1 MTPLLERAD
10 HLAALGEH
18 LAAALAGDGRLVV
31 VGGEAGVGKSSL
43 ARRFADDQQRG
54 GVAVLWAACDGLFTP
69 QPLAPLA
76 DLGLAAEGPRRDVFA
91 SALDA
96 LTREPTLVVFEDI
109 HWADEASLDLLIYLS
124 RRLSGTHTLLVATY
138 RDDEVGADHPL
149 RVVLGEV
156 PAARRISL
164 KPLTI
169 EGVRTLAAGL
179 AVDPVELHRLTGGN
193 PFFVT
198 EALAGDGERVPPSI
212 SDAVLARASRLSGEA
227 RRVLDIAAVV
237 GPDLRVLEELQGV
250 KPKGLDECLAAGV
263 LRRQGS
269 GVAFRHEL
277 ARRAVEEAID
287 PVERA
292 DLHARALAA
301 LGESS
306 DVARLAHH
314 AEGAGD
320 AEAVL
325 RYAPAA
331 AERAASLGAH
341 REAAEQYG
349 RALRFSDG
357 QSSDVVAEL
366 LESRAYECYLT
377 EQLEDAVAAQ
387 SRALDLYRAAG
398 NRLKEGDMLR
408 SASKLA
414 YLEARIETAR
424 ETAREAVAVLE
435 PLGPSRELALAYGNV
450 AQVAQIDL
458 DFESSLA
465 WGERAIALGAELG
478 ARDLEIEATLSVG
491 IAEALA
497 GRSTDRL
504 ERGLALALDHGT
516 EDSVARAYGALGF
529 AATRRKDL
537 GAAEHWL
544 ETGIRYARER
554 DLDGRLLYLLG
565 WRAAVE
571 AYRCRWTEAA
581 ADAETVLH
589 HPSAKI
595 RRVWALLVLGVV
607 RARIGDPGVWA
618 LLDEAGELI
627 RGEAPQ
633 KRAASG
639 IAGAEAAYLEGDLGR
654 ALAEMGTIPV
664 EDLVDRWIAGDV
676 AVWRRRAGA
685 APEETGTIPEPFA
698 LELAGDH
705 RAAAEWWDA
714 RGCPYHAAMTL
725 AGSEDDDGL
734 LRSHE
739 RLMAIGALPAA
750 AIVGRR
756 LQERGARVARGPRA
770 ATRKDPAGLTPRE
783 RDVLELVG
791 EGLTNAEIASRL
803 VISEKTVGHHVSSIL
818 SKLGVRSRYDAAKV
832 AAQDREV
839 AQPT

>member
-10 HLAALGEH
+10 HLAALAEH
-18 LAAALAGDGRLVV
+18 LAGALAGEGRLVA

-43 ARRFADDQQRG
+43 VRRFADEEQG
-54 GVAVLWAACDGLFTP
+54 GVTILWAACDGLFTP
-69 QPLAPLA
+69 QPLAPLS
-76 DLGLAAEGPRRDVFA
+76 DLGLAADGARREVFA
-91 SALDA
+91 ATIDA
-96 LTREPTLVVFEDI
+96 LTQEPTLVVLEDV
-109 HWADEASLDLLIYLS
+109 HWADEATIDLLIYLS
-124 RRLSGTHTLLVATY
+124 RRLSGSHTLLLATY
-138 RDDEVGADHPL
+138 RDEIGADHPL
-149 RVVLGEV
+149 RVFLGEV

-164 KPLTI
+164 KPLTV
-169 EGVRTLAAGL
+169 EGVRTLAAGSD
-179 AVDPVELHRLTGGN
+179 VDPVELHRLTGGN

-198 EALAGDGERVPPSI
+198 EVLAGDGERVPPSI
-212 SDAVLARASRLSGEA
+212 SDAVLARVSRLSGEA
-227 RRVLDIAAVV
+227 RRVLEVAAVV
-237 GPDLRVLEELQGV
+237 GPDLGLLEQLLGV

-263 LRRQGS
+263 LRRNGD

-292 DLHARALAA
+292 DLHARALES
-301 LGESS
+301 LGESG

-320 AEAVL
+320 AEAVI

-331 AERAASLGAH
+331 AARAVSLGAH
-341 REAAEQYG
+341 REAAAQYA

-357 QSSDVVAEL
+357 LDSEAVAGL
-366 LESRAYECYLT
+366 LASRAYECYLT

-387 SRALDLYRAAG
+387 SEALERYRAAG
-398 NRLKEGDMLR
+398 NRLKEGDMLCW
-408 SASKLA
+408 ASKLA
-414 YLEARIETAR
+414 YLDARIEAAR

-435 PLGPSRELALAYGNV
+435 PLGPSHELARAYGNL
-450 AQVAQIDL
+450 AQLAQIDL

-478 ARDLEIEATLSVG
+478 VRDLEIDATLSVG
-491 IAEALA
+491 IAEAIA
-497 GRSTDRL
+497 GRSADRL
-504 ERGLALALDHGT
+504 ERGLALALDHGS

-571 AYRCRWTEAA
+571 ANQCRWTEAA

-589 HPSAKI
+589 HPSAKLH
-595 RRVWALLVLGVV
+595 RVWALLVLGVV

-618 LLDEAGELI
+618 LLDEAAGLI
-627 RGEAPQ
+627 RGEAAQ

-639 IAGAEAAYLEGDLGR
+639 IVGAEAAYLEGDLDR
-654 ALAEMGTIPV
+654 ALAETGTIPV
-664 EDLVDRWIAGDV
+664 ADLVDRWIAGDV

-685 APEETGTIPEPFA
+685 APEETGTIPEPYA

-705 RAAAEWWDA
+705 RAAATWWHA
-714 RGCPYHAAMTL
+714 HGCPYHAAMAL
-725 AGSEDDDGL
+725 AGSDDEED
-734 LRSHE
+734 LRQSHE
-739 RLMAIGALPAA
+739 TLTALGALPAA

-770 ATRKDPAGLTPRE
+770 ATREDPAGLTPRE

-791 EGLTNAEIASRL
+791 EGLTNSEIAGRL

-818 SKLGVRSRYDAAKV
+818 GKLGVRSRYEAAKL